1 MYDTLNAKNVIF
13 IIRKLSYKFRNCIF
27 SVNDDKNKYKNTD
40 HNIDKEIT
48 FPNKYYNFL
57 LKFFQQVI
65 SFRIIYLD
73 YYLL

>member
-13 IIRKLSYKFRNCIF
+13 MIRKLSHKFRNCIF

-48 FPNKYYNFL
+48 FSNNYNFL

-65 SFRIIYLD
+65 SIRIIYLD